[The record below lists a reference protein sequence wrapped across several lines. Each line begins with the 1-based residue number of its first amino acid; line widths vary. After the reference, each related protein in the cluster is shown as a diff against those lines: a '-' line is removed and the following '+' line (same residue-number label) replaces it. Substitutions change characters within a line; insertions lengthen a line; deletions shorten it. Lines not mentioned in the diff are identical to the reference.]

1 MAEVDYPVMPEPEW
15 AKPRDKKMQST
26 VWPVSFSL
34 EFVPLSCLLM
44 KKLCL
49 ALLRVL
55 PFFLNL
61 SQRLKCDKIFAL
73 LLPTGLFIESLK
85 MVAFLLNRQLILLW
99 GFQLPTIF
107 DDPNIPHSYPKNR
120 NQSHMP
126 ECCLSKLKHSLLKQ
140 TGNHGNQWTSYKGKC
155 WIDP

>member
-34 EFVPLSCLLM
+34 EFGPFMFVDE
-44 KKLCL
+44 KT
-49 ALLRVL
+49 L
-55 PFFLNL
+55 PCSFEGVTFFSEL